1 MKLCLKALFFVV
13 VFALYLGSGRLS
25 AYSESTA
32 DRVRSAALGATAVP
46 PTATTPTAT
55 EPSSLYLGE
64 PSPGDTPVIFAKGI
78 ISDGAVHSRLAISPD
93 GKELFWTN
101 VATLKVMNVRYEQGG
116 WTKPQPAS
124 FASSGKTTNPLF
136 SPDGT
141 KLFFNYTEDVSKGW
155 RIKYVSRNGSGW
167 TTPKDD
173 GFLLNTSSSFTQSG
187 KVYFSDAMAGKPWNR
202 GIFSAQ
208 YSGDEYTN
216 IKALDATINSPYID
230 YTPYISAADDYLFFS
245 SSRPSPDE
253 NMFLYISFRNR
264 DETWTTPQKM
274 NDKMGYSDNARF
286 PSLSPDGKYLF
297 FCGDDGNIYWVSAA
311 IIEQFRP

>member
-1 MKLCLKALFFVV
+1 MKLHLRAFFLVVLVLF
-13 VFALYLGSGRLS
+13 LGSGRLS
-25 AYSESTA
+25 AYSESAA
-32 DRVRSAALGATAVP
+32 DQIRSAALGAT
-46 PTATTPTAT
+46 TTPPVTVGSTVTA
-55 EPSSLYLGE
+55 PLLLYFGE
-64 PSPGDTPVIFAKGI
+64 TPPGNMPVMFAKGS
-78 ISDGAVHSRLAISPD
+78 ISDGAIHSRLAISPD
-93 GKELFWTN
+93 GKEMLWTN
-101 VATLKVMNVRYEQGG
+101 VSTLKIMSVRYEKGG

-124 FASSGKTTNPLF
+124 FASSGMTTNPMF

-141 KLFFNYTEDVSKGW
+141 KLFFNYTEDVKKGW

-167 TTPKDD
+167 DTPKDD

-202 GIFSAQ
+202 GIYSAQ
-208 YSGDEYTN
+208 YSGDEYTK

-230 YTPYISAADDYLFFS
+230 YTPYISPVDDYLLFS

-297 FCGDDGNIYWVSAA
+297 FCGDDGNMYWVSAA